1 MYRKVIRYV
10 MSAMKIGQNYAQRC
24 ITKWTKKNRKYSA
37 TTIWKKYLIRYE
49 AKYLVGFLY
58 QIIQKYKLNLG

>member
-24 ITKWTKKNRKYSA
+24 ITKWTKKIGNIVQQQYGKN
-37 TTIWKKYLIRYE
+37 
-49 AKYLVGFLY
+49 
-58 QIIQKYKLNLG
+58 IQLDTKRST